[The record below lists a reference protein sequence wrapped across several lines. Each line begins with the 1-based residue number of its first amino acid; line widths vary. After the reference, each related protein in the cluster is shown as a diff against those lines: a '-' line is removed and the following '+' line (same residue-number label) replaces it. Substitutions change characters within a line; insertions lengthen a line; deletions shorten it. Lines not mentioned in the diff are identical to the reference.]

1 MTRHEIQNCTDIE
14 DLKEL
19 CLAQRRQLT
28 IISEILVDESKKHIT
43 TKRAIEK
50 IRDYLVKHQYD
61 LKLKNND

>member
-19 CLAQRRQLT
+19 CLTQRRQLT
-28 IISEILVDESKKHIT
+28 IISEIL
-43 TKRAIEK
+43 
-50 IRDYLVKHQYD
+50 QYD